1 MKIKRIA
8 ALMMAGALTAASLT
22 GCGSID
28 PQAAAVTVDGT
39 EVSMGFA
46 NFVARY
52 QQALYD
58 QYYIPYIGEDAWQ
71 QESSADSGKTRQEA
85 QKSTIMEMLE
95 NWCLL
100 DANKETYKVS
110 VSEDEKAEIKKAAEL
125 FMDDNSKAAVEQVG
139 AKQEYVEQMLYYY
152 LLESKMKTAIQDTA
166 DVTVTEKEA
175 AQRTFSYLS
184 FDVKGYRDSDQNYV
198 EYSEDES
205 KQQLKKAEEIAEKA
219 KQDFDAAAK
228 DNDLEASTYSY
239 GADDESMDDAVIEEA
254 DSLKEGEVSD
264 LIQGEDKYYV
274 LRLDSEHDKEATA
287 AKKEELL
294 AQKKTEFY
302 NEMLESF
309 RNDVKIEV
317 NKAQWKKVAFKELFN
332 VVSDETETQE

>member
-1 MKIKRIA
+1 MKIKKIA
-8 ALMMAGALTAASLT
+8 ALMMAAALAAASLT
-22 GCGSID
+22 GCGNID

-39 EVSMGFA
+39 EISMGFA

-58 QYYIPYIGEDAWQ
+58 QYYIPYLGEDAWQ
-71 QESSADSGKTRQEA
+71 QESGTEEGQTRQEA
-85 QKSTIMEMLE
+85 QKSIIMEMLE

-110 VSEDEKAEIKKAAEL
+110 VSEEEKAEIKKAAEL
-125 FMDDNSKAAVEQVG
+125 FMDDNSNAAKEQVG
-139 AKQEYVEQMLYYY
+139 ATQEYVEQMLYYY

-166 DVTVTEKEA
+166 DVTVTEEEA

-184 FDVKGYRDSDQNYV
+184 FDVKGYRDSTQNYV

-205 KQQLKKAEEIAEKA
+205 KEQLEKAEEIAKKA
-219 KQDFDAAAK
+219 KKDFDAAAK
-228 DNDLEASTYSY
+228 DNDMEISEYSY
-239 GADDESMDDAVIEEA
+239 GADDESMDEAVIEAA
-254 DSLKEGEVSD
+254 DGMKEGEVSA
-264 LIQGEDKYYV
+264 LIQGESQYYV
-274 LRLDSEHDKEATA
+274 IRLDSEYDKEATA
-287 AKKEELL
+287 NKKEELL

-302 NEMLESF
+302 NEMLEKF

-317 NKAQWKKVAFKELFN
+317 NKAQWKKVSFKELFN
-332 VVSDETETQE
+332 VVSEETETQK